1 MEDNSS
7 GLTQDAVP
15 VTLGRYVKLWIDAPT
30 QGGDSAAR
38 IYEVE
43 VKGLDKEIE
52 MPPVYIEKVSAAVL
66 EYAVE
71 LAGKADTDNVV
82 DAVKNN
88 FDRAL
93 ENAQNILARIQAGD
107 TSVTQAEVDQA
118 WQDLIKAIQYLEFKP
133 GDKTDLGKVIALAD
147 EMNSRLDSYLDAGK
161 EAFTSALAK
170 AKEVYADGNAFQEDT
185 DSAWQNLLNAMA
197 KLMLKPD
204 KGLLK
209 DLITQAEALNETDYD
224 VESFTVM
231 RFALAAA
238 KEVFE
243 NENAVQE
250 EVETSVAALED
261 AMAKLV
267 LAENSGSAGAD
278 NKTAAG
284 DEQNGVSSD
293 KNNIV
298 SSAGKTQAAPTGD
311 TTDLF
316 PFAAAGVAAAMIA
329 ACAATFGKKKR

>member
-1 MEDNSS
+1 
-7 GLTQDAVP
+7 
-15 VTLGRYVKLWIDAPT
+15 
-30 QGGDSAAR
+30 
-38 IYEVE
+38 
-43 VKGLDKEIE
+43 
-52 MPPVYIEKVSAAVL
+52 
-66 EYAVE
+66 
-71 LAGKADTDNVV
+71 
-82 DAVKNN
+82 
-88 FDRAL
+88 
-93 ENAQNILARIQAGD
+93 
-107 TSVTQAEVDQA
+107 
-118 WQDLIKAIQYLEFKP
+118 
-133 GDKTDLGKVIALAD
+133 
-147 EMNSRLDSYLDAGK
+147 MNSRLDSYLDAGK

-284 DEQNGVSSD
+284 
-293 KNNIV
+293 
-298 SSAGKTQAAPTGD
+298 AGKTQAAPTGD